1 MTININLFFPTRRKY
16 EMKAPTDVFSTETD
30 QGLNHLPS
38 CQESLLR
45 VSLRG
50 WKKSRKMIRE
60 KIILTQPDRKKVGVC
75 HG

>member
-45 VSLRG
+45 VSLRV
-50 WKKSRKMIRE
+50 RE
-60 KIILTQPDRKKVGVC
+60 KKQKNDKRENNPDPA
-75 HG
+75 